1 MNRPRKP
8 SGSNPALIVGT
19 LIAVAIVVGVIY
31 QSQSTPD
38 EDLEMV
44 AIPEQVVEPVI
55 QAPVVPEAVIPSAP
69 EPQPEPQAEP
79 QPEPALVSKAPELPG
94 LDNSDDFIRERLL
107 LINSKKEFSNW
118 VKTDD
123 LIRRSA
129 SYLDGLSNGVML
141 SKIFPLTPPEGKF
154 ATHKSDGSI
163 WLNAGNYERY
173 DRSINAIANTDMASI
188 AKMFHFSRPL
198 LEAAFSEMGYNPR
211 QMDGIVLQAIDVIL
225 ATPII
230 VEPIKLTRESVA
242 YKFADPA
249 LEALPPMQ
257 KQLLRTGPEN
267 TKHIQQQATALRNA
281 LLNPN

>member
-38 EDLEMV
+38 EDLEMA
-44 AIPEQVVEPVI
+44 AIPEQVVEPVV

-69 EPQPEPQAEP
+69 EPLPEPEP
-79 QPEPALVSKAPELPG
+79 QPEPALVSKPPELPG

-123 LIRRSA
+123 LVRRSA

-154 ATHKSDGSI
+154 ATHSSDGTI

-230 VEPIKLTRESVA
+230 IEPIKLTRDSVV

-267 TKHIQQQATALRNA
+267 TKHIQQQAMALRNA

>member
-8 SGSNPALIVGT
+8 SGSNPALFIGT

-38 EDLEMV
+38 EDLELV
-44 AIPEQVVEPVI
+44 AIPEQQVEPVV

-69 EPQPEPQAEP
+69 EPEPEP
-79 QPEPALVSKAPELPG
+79 QPEPQKNLVSKPPELPG
-94 LDNSDDFIRERLL
+94 LDNSDDFVRERLL

-118 VKTDD
+118 VKADD
-123 LIRRSA
+123 LVRRSA

-141 SKIFPLTPPEGKF
+141 SKIFPLTPPEGAF
-154 ATHKSDGSI
+154 TTHKSDGSI

-173 DRSINAIANTDMASI
+173 NRTINAIANTDMASI

-198 LEAAFSEMGYNPR
+198 LEAAFAEMGYNPR

-225 ATPII
+225 AAPII
-230 VEPIKLTRESVA
+230 VEPIKLTRESVV

-249 LEALPPMQ
+249 LEALPPLQ
-257 KQLLRTGPEN
+257 KQLLRIGPNN
-267 TKHIQQQATALRNA
+267 TKHLQKQAYALQQA
-281 LLNPN
+281 LLNP

>member
-1 MNRPRKP
+1 MNRPRKSP
-8 SGSNPALIVGT
+8 GSNPALIVGT
-19 LIAVAIVVGVIY
+19 LIAVAIVVAVIY

-44 AIPEQVVEPVI
+44 AIPEQVVEPVVK
-55 QAPVVPEAVIPSAP
+55 APVVPEAVIPSAP
-69 EPQPEPQAEP
+69 EPLPEPEPQP
-79 QPEPALVSKAPELPG
+79 DPTLVSKPPELPG

-141 SKIFPLTPPEGKF
+141 SKIFPLTPPEGRF
-154 ATHKSDGSI
+154 ATHKSDGTI

-198 LEAAFSEMGYNPR
+198 LETAFSEMGYNPR

-230 VEPIKLTRESVA
+230 VRPIKLTRESVV

-249 LEALPPMQ
+249 LEALLPMQ

-281 LLNPN
+281 LLNP

>member
-1 MNRPRKP
+1 MNRPHKP
-8 SGSNPALIVGT
+8 SGSNPALIIGT

-44 AIPEQVVEPVI
+44 AIPEQVVEPVV

-79 QPEPALVSKAPELPG
+79 EPALVTKPPELPG

-141 SKIFPLTPPEGKF
+141 SNIFPLSAPEGKF
-154 ATHKSDGSI
+154 AIHKSDGSL

-173 DRSINAIANTDMASI
+173 DRTINAIANTDMASI

-198 LEAAFSEMGYNPR
+198 LETAFSEMGYNPR

-230 VEPIKLTRESVA
+230 VEPIKLTRESVV

-249 LEALPPMQ
+249 LEALPPIQ

>member
-38 EDLEMV
+38 KDLEMV
-44 AIPEQVVEPVI
+44 AIPEQIVEPVV

-69 EPQPEPQAEP
+69 EPQPEAEP
-79 QPEPALVSKAPELPG
+79 QPEPALVSKPPELPG

-123 LIRRSA
+123 LVRRSA

-154 ATHKSDGSI
+154 ATHNSDGTI

-230 VEPIKLTRESVA
+230 IEPIKLTRESVV

-267 TKHIQQQATALRNA
+267 TKHIQQQAMALRNA

>member
-8 SGSNPALIVGT
+8 SGSNPILVIGT

-31 QSQSTPD
+31 QSQSTPS
-38 EDLEMV
+38 EDLEMI
-44 AIPEQVVEPVI
+44 AIPEQEVAPVI

-69 EPQPEPQAEP
+69 EPEAETQVKPQ
-79 QPEPALVSKAPELPG
+79 QKLVSKPPQLPG
-94 LDNSDDFIRERLL
+94 IDNSDDFIRDRLL
-107 LINSKKEFSNW
+107 LINSKPEFSTW

-123 LIRRSA
+123 LVRRTA
-129 SYLDGLSNGVML
+129 SYFDGLSNGVIL
-141 SKIFPLTPPEGKF
+141 SKILPLTPPEGKF

-173 DRSINAIANTDMASI
+173 DRTINAIANTDMASI

-211 QMDGIVLQAIDVIL
+211 QMDGIVLQAIDMVL

-230 VEPIKLTRESVA
+230 IEPIKLTRESVI

-249 LEALPPMQ
+249 LEALPPIQ

-267 TKHIQQQATALRNA
+267 TKHLQQQATALRNA

>member
-8 SGSNPALIVGT
+8 SGSNPTLIIGT

-31 QSQSTPD
+31 LSQSSPD
-38 EDLEMV
+38 EELEMIS
-44 AIPEQVVEPVI
+44 IPEQPVEPVV
-55 QAPVVPEAVIPSAP
+55 QAPVVPEAVIPSTPEP
-69 EPQPEPQAEP
+69 EPQPEPQVEP
-79 QPEPALVSKAPELPG
+79 KQNLVSKAPELPG

-123 LIRRSA
+123 LIRRTA

-141 SKIFPLTPPEGKF
+141 SKVFPLTPPQGKF

-173 DRSINAIANTDMASI
+173 NHSINAIANTNMASI

-211 QMDGIVLQAIDVIL
+211 QMDGIILQAIDIIL

-230 VEPIKLTRESVA
+230 VEPIKLTRESVV

-249 LEALPPMQ
+249 LEALLPIQ
-257 KQLLRTGPEN
+257 KQLLRTGPNN
-267 TKHIQQQATALRNA
+267 TKHLQKQAYALQQA
-281 LLNPN
+281 LLNP

>member
-8 SGSNPALIVGT
+8 SGSNPALIIGT

-31 QSQSTPD
+31 QSQSTPS
-38 EDLEMV
+38 EDLELIV
-44 AIPEQVVEPVI
+44 TPEPEVEPVI

-69 EPQPEPQAEP
+69 EQKPEPET
-79 QPEPALVSKAPELPG
+79 EPALVSKPPQLPS

-118 VKTDD
+118 VKADD

-141 SKIFPLTPPEGKF
+141 SKIFPLTPPEGTF
-154 ATHKSDGSI
+154 ATHKSDASI

-173 DRSINAIANTDMASI
+173 NGTINAISNTDMASI

-225 ATPII
+225 AAPII
-230 VEPIKLTRESVA
+230 VEPIKLTRESVV

-249 LEALPPMQ
+249 LEALPPLQ
-257 KQLLRTGPEN
+257 KQLLRIGPN
-267 TKHIQQQATALRNA
+267 HTKHLQKQAYALQQA
-281 LLNPN
+281 LLNP